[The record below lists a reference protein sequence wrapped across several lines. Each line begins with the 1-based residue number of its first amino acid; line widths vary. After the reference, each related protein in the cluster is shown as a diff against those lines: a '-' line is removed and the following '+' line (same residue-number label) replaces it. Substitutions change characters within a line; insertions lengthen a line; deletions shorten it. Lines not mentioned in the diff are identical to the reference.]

1 MGYLTRWFIHN
12 PVAANLIMA
21 LIIIAG
27 MFTAYSIRIEGFPK
41 LPADTIVINT
51 SFPEAYAVQVDE
63 HVTQKIENAL
73 EGLQGVKEIRSISM
87 DGLSSVWVRKDD
99 GYDLQRLLD
108 DLRVRMD
115 SIGTLPRE
123 AEKPVIYRNEFD
135 FPALFIQLWGETD
148 ATTLQRLARNLREKL
163 LALPEVSRLN
173 LWGLHNPE
181 IRIEIKP
188 EILQKYNISIQDLV
202 EKIQGSSLLFQAGTL
217 KTRDGNILLRADS
230 QAYFLRDFENI
241 AILTDKDGAR
251 IRLKDIAT
259 VVDDYEDDDIIVRFN
274 GESSVG
280 MEVLIGRKENLLEI
294 ARAVKA
300 STAEFEHQL
309 PEGVQL
315 SVWGDSSDYI
325 SERLGLLKNNAI
337 QGLFLVL
344 IILALFLKVRLA
356 FWVAMGIPIS
366 IAGAFTVMGT
376 SWVDYSLN
384 DVTTFGLIIA
394 LGILVDDAVVVGES
408 IYQQRKI
415 HANGLT
421 AAEKGVHRV
430 AAATIFGVLTTVAA
444 FLPMMFID
452 NALGKVM
459 ASFAG
464 VVIFTLLFSLFESK
478 FILPAHLAYMEE
490 REDKANNILLNQWR
504 KLQTSTQDILD
515 KFIVRIYQP
524 LLVVC
529 LKHKYAVCVLFIS
542 IATLGMGLM
551 VKGKI
556 KTVFIPDI
564 PGQIITVNLEM
575 DSRAPYRLIL
585 DHAERLEAMAE
596 EANRYFQSNID
607 TAQKPI
613 KHLLVVVNGPQSIEA
628 YAELTPSAERKK
640 LGITTLDVL
649 DKWKELVG
657 ELEGATELSF
667 SGTEDTAGGFEIR
680 LLAKHPEILNQAS
693 KKIVQSLEEING
705 VSSIR
710 DSLKAGRPEV
720 RLQLKPE
727 AKHLGFTEES
737 LAMQIGYRYGG
748 AEAQRIQRETNEIRV
763 IVKNAR
769 EARNTLEDILNAKIK
784 NDQQQWIPLSNVVSF
799 ESYYS
804 TDHIGRQNGKQVSRV
819 RAYVDKT
826 IVAPVDIKQ
835 SLEQTVIPDL
845 IQLYPDLEIKFGGEL
860 EQEGELQ
867 SGLIRAF
874 VFTCILIYA
883 LLAIP
888 LKSYWQPIIIISVVP
903 FGFVG
908 AALGHLIMGLP
919 FSLLSFFGMLAL
931 MGIVVN
937 DSLVL
942 ITRFNQEK
950 AEGQEIHKAII
961 NTGMGRFKAIFLTT
975 VTTIAGLVPL
985 MSETSEQAQYLIPAA
1000 VSLAFGELFATGI
1013 TLILVPV
1020 IIAISEELKDFI
1032 LGASNKARGIES
1044 NTQYQN
1050 K

>member
-1 MGYLTRWFIHN
+1 MEYLTRWFIHN
-12 PVAANLIMA
+12 PVAANLTMA

-27 MFTAYSIRIEGFPK
+27 IFTAYSIRIEGFPK
-41 LPADTIVINT
+41 LPADTIVIDT

-63 HVTQKIENAL
+63 HITQKIENAL

-87 DGLSSVWVRKDD
+87 DGLSSVSVRKDD

-135 FPALFIQLWGETD
+135 FPALYIQLWGETD
-148 ATTLQRLARNLREKL
+148 ATTLQRLSRSLREKL

-173 LWGLHNPE
+173 LWGLYNPE
-181 IRIEIKP
+181 IRIEITP
-188 EILQKYNISIQDLV
+188 ETLQKYNISIQDLV
-202 EKIQGSSLLFQAGTL
+202 EKIQASSLLFQAGTL

-241 AILTDKDGAR
+241 AILTDKDGAK

-259 VVDDYEDDDIIVRFN
+259 VVDDYEEDDIIVRFN

-294 ARAVKA
+294 ASAVKA
-300 STAEFEHQL
+300 STAEFEQQL

-325 SERLGLLKNNAI
+325 SERLGLLQSNAI

-415 HANGLT
+415 HTDGLI

-430 AAATIFGVLTTVAA
+430 AAATVFGVLTTVAA

-459 ASFAG
+459 ANFAG

-490 REDKANNILLNQWR
+490 REDNAKNVLLKYWR
-504 KLQTSTQDILD
+504 MLQASTQNFLD
-515 KFIVRIYQP
+515 KFIHRIYQP
-524 LLVVC
+524 LLTVC
-529 LKHKYAVCVLFIS
+529 LKHKYAVCILFIS

-556 KTVFIPDI
+556 KTVFFPDI
-564 PGQIITVNLEM
+564 PGQIIVVNLEM

-585 DHAERLEAMAE
+585 DHAEKLESMAE
-596 EANRYFQSNID
+596 EVNQYFQSN
-607 TAQKPI
+607 AVHKPI
-613 KHLLVVVNGPQSIEA
+613 KHLLMVVNGPQSIQA
-628 YAELTPSAERKK
+628 YAELTPSIERKK
-640 LGITTLDVL
+640 LSITTLDVL
-649 DKWKELVG
+649 NNWKERVG
-657 ELEGATELSF
+657 DLEGATELSF
-667 SGTEDTAGGFEIR
+667 SGTEETAGGFELR
-680 LLAKHPEILNQAS
+680 LLTKHPEILDQAS
-693 KKIVQSLEEING
+693 KKIVQSLEEMSGI
-705 VSSIR
+705 SSIR

-763 IVKNAR
+763 IVKNAK
-769 EARNTLEDILNAKIK
+769 EARNTLEDILNAKVK
-784 NDQQQWIPLSNVVSF
+784 NDRQQWIPLSSVASF

-804 TDHIGRQNGKQVSRV
+804 TDHVGRHNGKQVSRIQ
-819 RAYVDKT
+819 AYVDKS

-835 SLEQTVIPDL
+835 SLEQTVIPEL
-845 IQLYPDLEIKFGGEL
+845 KQLYPDLEIKFGGEL

-867 SGLIRAF
+867 SGLVRAF

-888 LKSYWQPIIIISVVP
+888 LKSYWQPIIIVSVVP

-908 AALGHLIMGLP
+908 AAIGHLIMGLP

-950 AEGQEIHKAII
+950 AEGHELHAAII
-961 NTGMGRFKAIFLTT
+961 NTGVGRFKAIFLTT
-975 VTTIAGLVPL
+975 ITTIAGLIPL

-1013 TLILVPV
+1013 TLILIPLL
-1020 IIAISEELKDFI
+1020 IAISEELGAVV
-1032 LGASNKARGIES
+1032 LGQFNKNRGITS
-1044 NTQYQN
+1044 NN
-1050 K
+1050 